1 MIEHWDGEELLAS
14 VRRGVAV
21 RVAAARGGYAELLD
35 RALLDLEDGLPEH
48 IAADS
53 PQARALADTLPEYV
67 DAALAD
73 HVHRQRHRPSRT
85 DSERLTRAFRALDAS
100 GIIAREEYLCCNGC
114 ARRGLDTEAAG
125 VGSRGYAYYHWQD
138 TLPAADGAPLM
149 IGFESTHQVR
159 RAAVGAEVAEALR
172 THGLTVHWDGDPER
186 RIQVDMDWSRRRHD
200 RLAAFPGPA
209 SDGEP
214 HVDADFSNPGPY
226 RLPEWVTRHR
236 GRVSVREL
244 ARLVLPW
251 LPRGVRA
258 TIAAGGRT
266 AVLTRDFGLL
276 RVEGGPV
283 LPRERIEDL
292 LARWAV
298 GAGWPARE
306 TRTDPDPRSPGPGLL
321 DVTYADAATGGM
333 GFVDYAEPL
342 SGAAARDLVY
352 RLTPVDGTF
361 GVFAARSG
369 AVVQMMWQEG
379 PRLWMESPSADE
391 RLASGRHVTLTEAE
405 EMVRVLADEGRV
417 ALSDLGELQVTR
429 W

>member
-1 MIEHWDGEELLAS
+1 MIEHWEGEDLLAS
-14 VRRGVAV
+14 VRKGVTV
-21 RVAAARGGYAELLD
+21 RAAAARGGYAELLD
-35 RALLDLEDGLPEH
+35 RARRDLEAGLPEH
-48 IAADS
+48 LPPDD
-53 PQARALADTLPEYV
+53 PRARALADTLPEYV
-67 DAALAD
+67 DAVLAD
-73 HVHRQRHRPSRT
+73 HVHRQRRRPSRT
-85 DSERLTRAFRALDAS
+85 DSERLTRAFRSLDAS
-100 GIIAREEYLCCNGC
+100 GILAREEFLCCDGC
-114 ARRGLDTEAAG
+114 ARADLDAEAAAS
-125 VGSRGYAYYHWQD
+125 GSRGYAYYHWQD
-138 TLPAADGAPLM
+138 TLSAADGAPLTV
-149 IGFESTHQVR
+149 GFESTHRVR

-172 THGLTVHWDGDPER
+172 AHGLTVHWDGDPER
-186 RIQVDMDWSRRRHD
+186 RIEVGMDWSRRRHD

-214 HVDADFSNPGPY
+214 HVDADFANPGPY

-258 TIAAGGRT
+258 TVGAGGRT
-266 AVLTRDFGLL
+266 AVLTRDFDLL

-283 LPRERIEDL
+283 LDRDRIEDV
-292 LARWAV
+292 LACWAV
-298 GAGWPARE
+298 GAGWPAPLA
-306 TRTDPDPRSPGPGLL
+306 PDPRTAGPSPL

-379 PRLWMESPSADE
+379 PSLWMESPSADE
-391 RLASGRHVTLTEAE
+391 RLASGRHVTLPEAE

-417 ALSDLGELQVTR
+417 ALAELGELQVTR

>member
-1 MIEHWDGEELLAS
+1 MIEHWDGEEPLAS
-14 VRRGVAV
+14 VHRGVAV
-21 RVAAARGGYAELLD
+21 RVAAARGGYAELLEQA
-35 RALLDLEDGLPEH
+35 RRDLEDTLPE
-48 IAADS
+48 DLS
-53 PQARALADTLPEYV
+53 PDAPQVRALADTLPGYV
-67 DAALAD
+67 DTALAD
-73 HVHRQRHRPSRT
+73 HVHRQRRRPSRT
-85 DSERLTRAFRALDAS
+85 DSERLTRAFRSLDAS
-100 GIIAREEYLCCNGC
+100 GIIAREEFLCCTGC
-114 ARRGLDTEAAG
+114 ARADLDTEAAAA
-125 VGSRGYAYYHWQD
+125 GSRGYAYYHWQD
-138 TLPAADGAPLM
+138 TLAAAGGAPLM
-149 IGFESTHQVR
+149 VGFESTHQVR

-172 THGLTVHWDGDPER
+172 AHGLTVHWDGDPER
-186 RIQVDMDWSRRRHD
+186 KIEVGMDWSRRRHD

-209 SDGEP
+209 SAGEP

-226 RLPEWVTRHR
+226 RLPGWVTRHR

-258 TIAAGGRT
+258 TVGAGGRT
-266 AVLTRDFGLL
+266 AVLTRDFDHL
-276 RVEGGPV
+276 RVEGGP
-283 LPRERIEDL
+283 LLDRDRIEDV

-298 GAGWPARE
+298 GAGWPPPPAA
-306 TRTDPDPRSPGPGLL
+306 DPRTAGPSPL

-333 GFVDYAEPL
+333 GFVDYAEPV

-391 RLASGRHVTLTEAE
+391 RLASGRHVTLPEAE

-417 ALSDLGELQVTR
+417 ALADLGELQVTR